1 LATASIRAKRED
13 LQHASTAAA
22 AAAAVPHCFEIMQ
35 TWLASFHA
43 FSFTSGVIVSFS
55 IEVILLQVR
64 SAGDRQLQQQ
74 SQWLGMLCL
83 DWCLGN

>member
-1 LATASIRAKRED
+1 LATASIPAKRED

-22 AAAAVPHCFEIMQ
+22 AAAVP
-35 TWLASFHA
+35 WLASFHA
-43 FSFTSGVIVSFS
+43 FSFTIGVIVSFS

-83 DWCLGN
+83 DCCLGN